1 MEAWEQRLSEFN
13 SRFEAAKV
21 NKMSLES
28 TKDMLIKAI
37 NEEKAKQN
45 LFIDQL
51 ALHEKAL
58 AVLNKISEDAIGGS
72 LSFIETNLNDV
83 LARIFVDSPR
93 KIKLKEG
100 IERGK
105 IPVLNIELTAANG
118 VKRSLK
124 ADSGHGLR
132 QLVSL
137 LSILC
142 VICITG
148 NRKFLVLD
156 EVMTG
161 MSREMRKAVD
171 DILWCFTEIG
181 FQFVIAEHGFRS
193 RNSKVYQFKLVNDT
207 SNVVQEYIEPN
218 GFYLGDAAMEYA
230 YLVP

>member
-132 QLVSL
+132 Q
-137 LSILC
+137 
-142 VICITG
+142 
-148 NRKFLVLD
+148 FLVLD